1 MSPPRR
7 GACRVVRWTMSDCR
21 DQVEFSTSVVHT
33 VLFASTLPGV
43 PRLLPDLRSY
53 MRHANVNE
61 ILLTC
66 SRRSCTSELSSSR
79 GRAKVIITSQ
89 NRNLYLKRSFPRR
102 RLWATLTR
110 YTGKRVPRPRPESGN
125 RPSVHAYD
133 AWGCPPRHVCAACW
147 HVLLTCLLA
156 ARERRRQKCV
166 LTRLVCTLLFF

>member
-1 MSPPRR
+1 VSPPRR
-7 GACRVVRWTMSDCR
+7 DAWVVRWTMSDCR
-21 DQVEFSTSVVHT
+21 DQLEFSTSVVHT

-61 ILLTC
+61 ILPTC

-79 GRAKVIITSQ
+79 GRAKVIITSHE
-89 NRNLYLKRSFPRR
+89 NRNLTAVLPAR
-102 RLWATLTR
+102 LTR
-110 YTGKRVPRPRPESGN
+110 YTASVPRPRPESGN

-147 HVLLTCLLA
+147 HVLLTYLLTCGQRA
-156 ARERRRQKCV
+156 EKCV
-166 LTRLVCTLLFF
+166 LTTLCSSLMF